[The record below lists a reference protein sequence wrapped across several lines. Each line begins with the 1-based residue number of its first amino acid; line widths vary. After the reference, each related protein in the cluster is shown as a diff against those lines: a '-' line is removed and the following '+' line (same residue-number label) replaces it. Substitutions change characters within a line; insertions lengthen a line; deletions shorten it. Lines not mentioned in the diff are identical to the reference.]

1 MVVAVRISS
10 LVLVFA
16 GLSPQAAIAQADD
29 TAGRLE
35 QLVPAAV
42 WGTPE
47 AAREAMA
54 ELRANPSYHGVTRQ
68 AIEDVERLLRA
79 GRPGR
84 SAQTSGGRTR
94 RDTIDVEVRGVR
106 IPVFVQ
112 LPSSYNAG
120 RAWPL
125 LLAMHGGPPGSV
137 EGALGGAERMID
149 VWVEAADSGG
159 WIVASPAM
167 VTVVA
172 QDGRTQERL
181 PYEIFHPEQA
191 AAVLTA
197 VRARYH
203 VDPNSIVSTGI
214 SLGSNF
220 SIAFAGAHPDWFS
233 GIVPV
238 STEGESRELLLRNL
252 LTVPTYVLEGTQDR
266 NIRGVDGPRALA
278 EIMESFGYDIVYR
291 EFSDRAHE
299 GFQEHYG
306 DVLMWLADRPRDG
319 FPVELVRVPHS
330 GIVPLSRRIYWLETD
345 TRQAVVRAA
354 VRDGNRIDV
363 VARWVGEITLYLH
376 DGLVDLD
383 RPVEIWVNG
392 VLQYDGQVARSI
404 PDALQ
409 RVRQLADE
417 SRVYPAAVTVQVPRG
432 GAASARAR
440 QLTDVDLAPRRVP
453 GTLSFWE
460 MYAVRALEERYPDVG
475 FAATEVALPA
485 QTAGRPEQV
494 GLRVTEVDRDGAFG
508 VAGLEVGD
516 VVIEVGG
523 EPFFEG
529 RRGVAGLRAWLMRE
543 LRSEALDYR
552 VTVVRRGELRSITVS
567 LALGPYAGP
576 AGPAR

>member
-1 MVVAVRISS
+1 VIGAVRISS
-10 LVLVFA
+10 AVLVLA
-16 GLSPQAAIAQADD
+16 GLSPQAAIAQAGE

-54 ELRANPSYHGVTRQ
+54 ELRANPSYHAVTRRDM
-68 AIEDVERLLRA
+68 EDVERLLRA

-84 SAQTSGGRTR
+84 SAQSTGGRTR
-94 RDTIDVEVRGVR
+94 RNTIEVDVRGVR

-112 LPSSYNAG
+112 LPSSYDAG

-149 VWVEAADSGG
+149 VWMEAADSGG
-159 WIVASPAM
+159 WIVAAPAM

-172 QDGRTQERL
+172 QDGRTRERL

-191 AAVLTA
+191 AAVLAA

-203 VDPNSIVSTGI
+203 VNPNSIVSTGI

-220 SIAFAGAHPDWFS
+220 SIAFAAAHPDWFS

-306 DVLMWLADRPRDG
+306 DVLTWLADRPRDG
-319 FPVELVRVPHS
+319 FPVELVRVQHS
-330 GIVPLSRRIYWLETD
+330 GIVPLSRRIHWLETD
-345 TRQAVVRAA
+345 TRQAVVRAR

-363 VARWVGEITLYLH
+363 VARWAGEITLYLH
-376 DGLVDLD
+376 DRLVDLD
-383 RPVEIWVNG
+383 RPVQIWVNG
-392 VLQYDGQVARSI
+392 VLQHDGQVARSI

-417 SRVYPAAVTVQVPRG
+417 SRVYPAAVTVQVPQDST
-432 GAASARAR
+432 ASARA
-440 QLTDVDLAPRRVP
+440 QMLTDVDLAPRRAP

-460 MYAVRALEERYPDVG
+460 MYAVRALEERYPGVG
-475 FAATEVALPA
+475 FAGSEVALPA
-485 QTAGRPEQV
+485 QLDARPEQI

-508 VAGLEVGD
+508 VGGLQVED

-529 RRGVAGLRAWLMRE
+529 RGGVAALRAWLMRE
-543 LRSEALDYR
+543 LRSQALDYR
-552 VTVVRRGELRSITVS
+552 VTVVRRGELRSFTVG

-576 AGPAR
+576 SGPAR